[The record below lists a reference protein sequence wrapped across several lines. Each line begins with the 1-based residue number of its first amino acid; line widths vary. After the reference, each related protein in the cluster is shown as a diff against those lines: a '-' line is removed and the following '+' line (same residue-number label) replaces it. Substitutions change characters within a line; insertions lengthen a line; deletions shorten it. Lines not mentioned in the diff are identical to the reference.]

1 MSDTD
6 KRQTFI
12 AMSIVG
18 LFVTLVGLAIAI
30 FDKDGFNWKP
40 LVAVLLFD
48 TWLGGVRI
56 VWGIAYKKYPNDN
69 STTRAINLNAPSR
82 DITNDKD

>member
-6 KRQTFI
+6 KRQMFI
-12 AMSIVG
+12 AMSVAG
-18 LFVTLVGLAIAI
+18 LFFTLLGLAIAI

-40 LVAVLLFD
+40 LVAVLLID
-48 TWLGGVRI
+48 AWLVGIRVI
-56 VWGIAYKKYPNDN
+56 WGMAFKKYPNT
-69 STTRAINLNAPSR
+69 TTRAINLNAPSR